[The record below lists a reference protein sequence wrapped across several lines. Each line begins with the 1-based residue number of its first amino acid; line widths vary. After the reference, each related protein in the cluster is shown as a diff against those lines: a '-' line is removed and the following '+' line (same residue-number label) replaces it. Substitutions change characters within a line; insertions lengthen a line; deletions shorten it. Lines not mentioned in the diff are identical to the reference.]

1 MSDIN
6 LKIISA
12 GAGSGK
18 TYRLTHEMTK
28 LIESGVRTS
37 GIIATTFTQKAAA
50 ELQERV
56 RVKLLS
62 DGLFDAAN
70 DLPNAMIGTVHSIG
84 VKLLQRFAFEAGVS
98 PEVSIM
104 AAEDAQLMFNNSLAT
119 VLKETEITRLEQLA
133 SRLGLNKKGDYD
145 WRKDIRNIVDV
156 ARGNDFEKEVLVK
169 SKKLSFESFQTLL
182 PPISSNDYQQSLLNL
197 TEQINETIEHLHESG
212 DETKKTQDTIKELK
226 GFINEI
232 KQHKNLVWHQW
243 AKILK
248 TDVSVKNR
256 HLLEPLHD
264 FARTHEQFADFQSDI
279 QQYIEIIFDIATAAV
294 EEFQQYK
301 KRRGLIDY
309 TDMEMLVKRLL
320 ELDAV
325 KAVLAEELDLLMVDE
340 FQDTNPIQLD
350 IFFKLSQLAKHSI
363 WVGDPKQSIYGF
375 RGADPRLMQA
385 IVDAQGGVKKEDIQE
400 HSFRSRKDIVHAT
413 NAIFAK
419 AFNNLPE
426 DQVALIP
433 KRPELDEFSLALKHW
448 HFRFDGE
455 GRAPAKDWFNLCI
468 ADTIRQTLQEG
479 IMVIPKNQ
487 KELRLAQPSD
497 VAILCRTN
505 NECQDMADALHH
517 VGLKAA
523 IARIGLLQTAEA
535 KLILACLKYT
545 LYAADS
551 LSVAEILTL
560 ATELTMAQII
570 EDRLKYIA
578 DLGEQFDEYAWA
590 KDSFLIQKINILR
603 ENAREFAPSEMLNLL
618 IEELDLRRL
627 IMTWSN
633 ANQRL
638 DNVDIIRKM
647 AIDYEDACN
656 RLHSAASLG
665 GFLLWLD
672 DIANAEQ
679 DTQASGEQADAVNIL
694 TYHRSKGLE
703 WPITVCHA
711 LENEIKDNV
720 WGISLVPE
728 QETVDLD
735 NLLGHRWL
743 RFWVN
748 PYADQ
753 YNRTPLSERIEN
765 SDAQRSAKLA
775 ALQEEARL
783 LYVGITRAR
792 DYLIFPSRRNP
803 TKWLNRTWHNDSE
816 TPTLDP
822 ENQMT
827 EWQWNKE
834 FIPIDSRVL
843 SYPREIEMSDIQGV
857 DFEYFSPRSGRKEH
871 LPYLINLE
879 NESFSDK
886 HKFSISSPFQ
896 YTTAITLS
904 EEFNLVVFAK
914 ALCHYYQSLILTQ
927 SEERQVEALKDILTR
942 FGFETIDAKLLVQR
956 ANLFND
962 FWQKQYKIK
971 SIVPKY
977 AISLAENKR
986 LFQTTLDNLIF
997 SDKNLIVLRHENYT
1011 GERTK
1016 EKTQAFLDWAYWVKK
1031 ALLKQYTDCQL
1042 VKIFVHYP
1050 LQGEIVEIIL

>member
-1 MSDIN
+1 MSEIN

-18 TYRLTHEMTK
+18 TYRLTHEMIK
-28 LIESGVRTS
+28 LIESGIRTS

-56 RVKLLS
+56 RVNLLEK
-62 DGLFDAAN
+62 GLFDAAN

-104 AAEDAQLMFNNSLAT
+104 AAEDAQVMFNNSLAT
-119 VLKETEITRLEQLA
+119 VLNEAQITRLEQLA
-133 SRLGLNKKGDYD
+133 SRLGLNKKGDFD
-145 WRKDIRNIVDV
+145 WRKDIREIVDIT
-156 ARGNDFEKEVLVK
+156 RGNDFDKDVLIK
-169 SKKLSFESFQTLL
+169 SKKLSFESFKTLL
-182 PPISSNDYQQSLLNL
+182 PPIQSTDYEQELNNL
-197 TEQINETIEHLHESG
+197 SAQITDTIEALQESG

-232 KQHKNLVWHQW
+232 KQHKNLAWHQW
-243 AKILK
+243 AKIFK
-248 TDVSVKNR
+248 TDVAVKNR

-264 FARTHEQFADFQSDI
+264 FARSHEQFADFQSDI
-279 QQYIEIIFDIATAAV
+279 QYYIETIFDIATAAV

-309 TDMEMLVKRLL
+309 TDMEVLVKRLL
-320 ELDAV
+320 ELEAV
-325 KAVLAEELDLLMVDE
+325 KNVLAEELDLLMVDE

-400 HSFRSRKDIVHAT
+400 HSYRSRKDIVHAT

-433 KRPELDEFSLALKHW
+433 HRGELEGFSLALKHW

-455 GRAPAKDWFNLCI
+455 GRAPAKEWFNLCI
-468 ADTIRQTLQEG
+468 AETLKQTLNEG
-479 IMVIPKNQ
+479 IKVIPKGQ
-487 KELRLAQPSD
+487 KVARLAQPSD
-497 VAILCRTN
+497 AAILCRTN

-535 KLILACLKYT
+535 KLLLACLKYT
-545 LYAADS
+545 LYASDS

-560 ATELTMAQII
+560 ATELTTAQII
-570 EDRLKYIA
+570 EDRLKYVV
-578 DLGEQFDEYAWA
+578 DLGEQYDEHNWA
-590 KDSFLIQKINILR
+590 KDNYYIQKINVLR
-603 ENAREFAPSEMLNLL
+603 EKAREFAPSEMLNLL

-627 IMTWSN
+627 LMSWSD
-633 ANQRL
+633 ASQRL

-647 AIDYEDACN
+647 AMDYEEACS

-672 DIANAEQ
+672 DVANAGQ
-679 DTQASGEQADAVNIL
+679 DAQASGEQADAVNIL

-703 WPITVCHA
+703 WPITICHA

-728 QETVDLD
+728 QETVDLN

-753 YNRTPLSERIEN
+753 FNRTPLAERIED
-765 SDAQRSAKLA
+765 SDAQRRAKLA
-775 ALQEEARL
+775 SLEEEARL
-783 LYVGITRAR
+783 LYVGVTRAR

-816 TPTLDP
+816 VPTLDP
-822 ENQMT
+822 ENDYT
-827 EWQWNKE
+827 EWEWNKE
-834 FIPIDSRVL
+834 FIPIDNKIL
-843 SYPREIEMSDIQGV
+843 AYPREIEMSEIQNT
-857 DFEYFSPRSGRKEH
+857 DFEYFSKRLGRKEH
-871 LPYLINLE
+871 SPYLINLE
-879 NESFSDK
+879 QESFRNE
-886 HKFSISSPFQ
+886 HKLSVSNPIQ
-896 YTTAITLS
+896 YATEITLS
-904 EEFNLVVFAK
+904 EEYNPVIFAK
-914 ALCHYYQSLILTQ
+914 ALCHFHQSLVVSQAETLQIA
-927 SEERQVEALKDILTR
+927 ALKTILSR
-942 FGFETIDAKLLVQR
+942 FGFEAIDAKLLVQR
-956 ANLFND
+956 ANLLND
-962 FWQKQYKIK
+962 TWQKQCVIK

-977 AISLAENKR
+977 MLNLAMDKR
-986 LFQTTLDNLIF
+986 LFQTTLDSLIF
-997 SDKNLIVLRHENYT
+997 TDKGIVVIKHENYS

-1016 EKTQAFLDWAYWVKK
+1016 EKAQNYIDWTYLVKK
-1031 ALLKQYTDCQL
+1031 AIYNQFADNQ
-1042 VKIFVHYP
+1042 FVRVLIHYP
-1050 LQGEIVEIIL
+1050 LQGHIIEII

>member
-18 TYRLTHEMTK
+18 TFRLTEEMTK
-28 LIESGVRTS
+28 LIKGGVRTS

-56 RVKLLS
+56 RIKLLTES
-62 DGLFDAAN
+62 EFAAAN

-119 VLKETEITRLEQLA
+119 VLKEAEITRLEQLA

-145 WRKDIRNIVDV
+145 WRKDIRDIVDI
-156 ARGNDFEKEVLVK
+156 ARGNDFDKTVLAK
-169 SKKLSFESFQTLL
+169 SKILSFESYQTLL
-182 PPISSNDYQQSLLNL
+182 PPVSSDNYEQSLLDL
-197 TEQINETIEHLHESG
+197 SAQINETIETLQESG

-226 GFINEI
+226 GIINEI
-232 KQHKNLVWHQW
+232 KQHKNLAWHQW
-243 AKILK
+243 AKVFK

-264 FARTHEQFADFQSDI
+264 FARTHEQFADFQADI
-279 QQYIEIIFDIATAAV
+279 HQYINTIFDVATAAV

-309 TDMEMLVKRLL
+309 TDMEVLVKRLL

-325 KAVLAEELDLLMVDE
+325 KKVLIDELDLLMVDE

-400 HSFRSRKDIVHAT
+400 HSYRSRKDIVHAT

-455 GRAPAKDWFNLCI
+455 GRTPAKDWFNLCI
-468 ADTIRQTLQEG
+468 ADTLKQTLSKG
-479 IMVIPKNQ
+479 ITVIPKGQ
-487 KELRLAQPSD
+487 KQTRLAQPSD

-505 NECQDMADALHH
+505 NECQEMADALHH

-523 IARIGLLQTAEA
+523 IARIGLLQTSEA
-535 KLILACLKYT
+535 KLLLACLKYT

-560 ATELTMAQII
+560 ATEMTTAQII
-570 EDRLKYIA
+570 EDRLKYVVEV
-578 DLGEQFDEYAWA
+578 GEQYDEYAWA
-590 KDSFLIQKINILR
+590 KDNYYIQKINTLR
-603 ENAREFAPSEMLNLL
+603 EKAREFAPSEMLNLL

-633 ANQRL
+633 ASQRL

-672 DIANAEQ
+672 DVANAGQ
-679 DTQASGEQADAVNIL
+679 DAQASGEQIDAVNIL

-703 WPITVCHA
+703 WPITICHA

-720 WGISLVPE
+720 WGISIIPE
-728 QETVDLD
+728 QETVDLN

-753 YNRTPLSERIEN
+753 FNRTPLAERIEN
-765 SDAQRSAKLA
+765 SDAQRKAKLA
-775 ALQEEARL
+775 ALEEEARL

-803 TKWLNRTWHNDSE
+803 MKWLNRTWHNDSE
-816 TPTLDP
+816 IPALDP
-822 ENQMT
+822 ENDFT
-827 EWQWNKE
+827 EWEWNKE
-834 FIPIDSRVL
+834 FIPIENKIL
-843 SYPREIEMSDIQGV
+843 SYPREIEMSEIRSNN
-857 DFEYFSPRSGRKEH
+857 FEYFSERLGRKEH
-871 LPYLINLE
+871 HPFLINLDTE
-879 NESFSDK
+879 TFSNE
-886 HKFSISSPFQ
+886 HKLSVANITQ
-896 YTTAITLS
+896 YATAITLS
-904 EEFNLVVFAK
+904 EEHNPAIFAK
-914 ALCHYYQSLILTQ
+914 VLCHFYQSLIVTQ
-927 SEERQVEALKDILTR
+927 HEDLQVEILKKILAR
-942 FGFETIDAKLLVQR
+942 FGFETIDVKLLIQR
-956 ANLFND
+956 ASLFND
-962 FWQKQYKIK
+962 FWQQQYLIK

-977 AISLAENKR
+977 ALSLAIDKR
-986 LFQTTLDNLIF
+986 LFQTTLDSLLF
-997 SDKNLIVLRHENYT
+997 TDKGLIVIRHENYT
-1011 GERTK
+1011 GERMK
-1016 EKTQAFLDWAYWVKK
+1016 EKSQSFLDWAYWVRKG
-1031 ALLKQYTDCQL
+1031 LYKQFPDTSII
-1042 VKIFVHYP
+1042 KIFIHYP
-1050 LQGEIVEIIL
+1050 LQGNLVEIV